1 MPAPLAIASPEG
13 CQADS
18 GRLPNGARRPLCVA
32 RAEPRQTEG
41 CPPVRS
47 LSFLKP
53 PRSISPGEA
62 VDTRRLQVVSW
73 HVMFMSRGKVGPLRV
88 DGAAPQ
94 GSSGKVGVR
103 NGATR

>member
-1 MPAPLAIASPEG
+1 MVAPLAIASPEG
-13 CQADS
+13 CQADLVACPT
-18 GRLPNGARRPLCVA
+18 GPDGHFVLPALSLTRRKAAHGPQHVVL
-32 RAEPRQTEG
+32 ETPRW
-41 CPPVRS
+41 
-47 LSFLKP
+47 
-53 PRSISPGEA
+53 ISPGEA